1 MNLQGLSKG
10 AVEES
15 RRKYGSNALTRI
27 PPEPLW
33 KKILHGFTDPMITI
47 LCVALVIQVILFILG
62 NHRLKVIKVETQW
75 YEPLGVLIAILIA
88 NGVASVSES
97 RQEGK
102 ASALKAEE
110 EAKETAK
117 VIREGHLQEIHASEI
132 VVGDIVFVQ
141 AGDKIPADGEVIEGE
156 IMVDQATLN
165 GETEEARKAAPEG
178 EVEYNTRDLANP
190 YYAYRGTVVC
200 GGEAYVEIAA
210 DRKSVV

>member
-62 NHRLKVIKVETQW
+62 NHCLKVIKVETQW

-97 RQEGK
+97 RQEG
-102 ASALKAEE
+102 S
-110 EAKETAK
+110 TGN
-117 VIREGHLQEIHASEI
+117 RQGHPRRAP
-132 VVGDIVFVQ
+132 
-141 AGDKIPADGEVIEGE
+141 AGDPC
-156 IMVDQATLN
+156 Q
-165 GETEEARKAAPEG
+165 
-178 EVEYNTRDLANP
+178 RDRCRR
-190 YYAYRGTVVC
+190 YRLCPGR
-200 GGEAYVEIAA
+200 G
-210 DRKSVV
+210 